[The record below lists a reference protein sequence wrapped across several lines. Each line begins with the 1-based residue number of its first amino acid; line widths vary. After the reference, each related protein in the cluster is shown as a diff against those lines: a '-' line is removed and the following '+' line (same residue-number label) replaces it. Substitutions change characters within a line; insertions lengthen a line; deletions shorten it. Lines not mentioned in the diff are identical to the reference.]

1 MSLPGF
7 TFAGRLTATN
17 QTMNHFPDITKGV
30 KALAI
35 TALIMLPLAAWQ
47 LAEII
52 LWVVENVQISIR

>member
-1 MSLPGF
+1 MS
-7 TFAGRLTATN
+7 
-17 QTMNHFPDITKGV
+17 HFPDITKGV

-52 LWVVENVQISIR
+52 LWIAENVKITIK